1 MEVILLER
9 VGDLGDLGK
18 VLQVKNGYARNYLIP
33 QGKAKRATKAN
44 LAAFEAQR
52 AELEARQAE
61 IFKNAEE
68 KKAKV
73 DGQTL
78 EISQKA
84 GIDGRLFGSV
94 TTIDIANA
102 LEQFGVPTER
112 AHIRLPDGPLKNVG
126 EYTIDVNYH
135 HDVVATIHVVVT
147 AADA

>member
-44 LAAFEAQR
+44 LAAFEAQK

-84 GIDGRLFGSV
+84 GIDCL
-94 TTIDIANA
+94 
-102 LEQFGVPTER
+102 L
-112 AHIRLPDGPLKNVG
+112 
-126 EYTIDVNYH
+126 YTSD
-135 HDVVATIHVVVT
+135 
-147 AADA
+147 AADE

>member
-18 VLQVKNGYARNYLIP
+18 VLEVKNGYARNYLIP

-61 IFKNAEE
+61 ILKNAEE
-68 KKAKV
+68 KKTKV

-102 LEQFGVPTER
+102 LQKFGVPTER
-112 AHIRLPDGPLKNVG
+112 SHIRLPNGPLKNVG
-126 EYTIDVNYH
+126 EYEINVNYH